1 MTAAVSST
9 TISGRQIL
17 NFAAALDR
25 STDGAVQCSVG
36 LKDRLTRRNQLFM
49 PFITT
54 INLGMEQSAK
64 ATYVSDIEGFCKLWC
79 SEQSLQTDD
88 VQLIRGSCD
97 MGGTLL
103 KVSFSFLTSC
113 SDEQHDVVGSAVS
126 QSGVRRICVFLVAS
140 GVKESYDVMKKLL
153 QLVDN
158 KI

>member
-1 MTAAVSST
+1 
-9 TISGRQIL
+9 
-17 NFAAALDR
+17 
-25 STDGAVQCSVG
+25 
-36 LKDRLTRRNQLFM
+36 M

-97 MGGTLL
+97 MGRPLL
-103 KVSFSFLTSC
+103 KVSFSLLT
-113 SDEQHDVVGSAVS
+113 SDEQHDVVDSAVS

-158 KI
+158 KIWGNFCS